1 MLMNPQNSK
10 DEELRR
16 REQELKDREHAIR
29 LRELEAEIT
38 QPPPSPTV
46 KHDRPEGRMQQ
57 KMRELVKAAKF
68 VGLIA
73 GAGILFVIVFRVG
86 TFLATAVILGIVGW
100 VAYKL
105 FFEGDRPKR

>member
-1 MLMNPQNSK
+1 MNPQNSK

-16 REQELKDREHAIR
+16 REQELRDREHAIR
-29 LRELEAEIT
+29 LREIEAEIT
-38 QPPPSPTV
+38 QPPVSPTV
-46 KHDRPEGRMQQ
+46 RHDRPSGRMTQR
-57 KMRELVKAAKF
+57 MRELVKTAKF

-86 TFLATAVILGIVGW
+86 TFLATVAIIGIIGW

-105 FFEGDRPKR
+105 FFEPNRPKR